1 MTNKEKNKDQAFVVL
16 KPTTQILTIKDVI
29 VESTLSEEP
38 KNKLNEMKEIEKTVD
53 REKLYYRTNELTI
66 TFPNFWGI
74 NAAGRDIYNSTI
86 SLEQAD
92 KGQRHLLVEILNFRK
107 QEKLETP
114 EKKQKKENV
123 PENLEKEFL
132 MHSIAKYFR

>member
-1 MTNKEKNKDQAFVVL
+1 M
-16 KPTTQILTIKDVI
+16 I

-123 PENLEKEFL
+123 LEKLEKEL
-132 MHSIAKYFR
+132 WMLSIAKYFR